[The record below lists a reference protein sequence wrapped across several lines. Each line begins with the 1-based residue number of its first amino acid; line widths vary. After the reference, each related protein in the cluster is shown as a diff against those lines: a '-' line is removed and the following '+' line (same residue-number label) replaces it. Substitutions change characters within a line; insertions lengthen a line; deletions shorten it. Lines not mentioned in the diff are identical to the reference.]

1 MAQVKS
7 DPSLTELALKNVAN
21 LASCQKERASFEVKV
36 ENINAL
42 KLLRDRDH
50 AGFDNSVT
58 WRRDLLDHELRLS
71 FNREYG
77 QAQWMLD
84 NSYSRWDKEA
94 RTALANAIAL
104 LKAHGSLDVITSIGA
119 EIDHLQESQLPIKSE
134 EVKVVLQNVAACKP
148 TNPAFLPQAVIDAIA
163 RGGKEKL
170 PTPKRG
176 ASGLASSQ
184 DNQKEDAVLP
194 EQASLVNSSDVVSLN
209 DEGSN
214 SASDEICD
222 ANDVSGASKNI
233 EVITPSAKSS
243 DLEIATPLPAID
255 QDTNSKK
262 LIKKSSSARQAKN
275 KPAEQDLPESERSLT
290 YAASDYQAIAT
301 SLADDEGLPT
311 LHSVNDVG
319 DFKGAVTGLISA
331 QAKDK
336 CVVLDMGCAEV
347 VIICT
352 KDFYGTGSHTAL
364 LSTISGRRYLFKII
378 FEYFAEPV
386 LIERINKICAQ
397 RAFSNK
403 GTEIIN
409 EVNRFIVL
417 YDDIVRRAVEL
428 KTTDIHFEI
437 SDDYQSLIRLR
448 IYGRLRNWKTFPTE
462 LVQGALTA
470 AYSKRTKSGTNSGAA
485 LSLERAVNTIT
496 EQTLFGKQYNGRF
509 SGYPVVNGYDVVM
522 RLLENDPN
530 GQIPTI
536 QSLGYSDHHVAHEI
550 MPAIA
555 RNEGLILIAGSTGS
569 GKSTAIRSF
578 IYCLPKR
585 NELKIYGVEDPV
597 EYVNFF
603 MRQISIQRNTDDPD
617 EAVKMKFLSALRSL
631 VRMDPD
637 AIMLGEIR
645 DRDSAEIAS
654 EFTETG
660 HRAFSTAHGNGAVDV
675 LKRLTGRK
683 IGLDPET
690 LGATNFLSAVMYQKL
705 LPKLCPH
712 CKVPAVHVL
721 PKSTVDT
728 LRDKFFVDAG
738 TMFCANEQGCEHC
751 IVKEVGIAGTKGL
764 TVVAEILIPS
774 EPIQQ
779 AIQEKDWAKVEDLWR
794 GQRRS
799 AFDDPDTLGKT
810 AFEHALY
817 KACAGII
824 DPQDI
829 EADFTSFS
837 AYRKRDIRG

>member
-1 MAQVKS
+1 MVQVKNNPATAQS
-7 DPSLTELALKNVAN
+7 TRQHVENVAGR
-21 LASCQKERASFEVKV
+21 LKEGVSFEVKI
-36 ENINAL
+36 EDINAL
-42 KLLRDRDH
+42 KRLRDRNQ
-50 AGFDNSVT
+50 AVFDNGIT
-58 WRRDLLDHELRLS
+58 WRRDLLDHELRLG
-71 FNREYG
+71 FNREHG

-84 NSYSRWDKEA
+84 NSYSRWDKDT
-94 RTALANAIAL
+94 RNALADSIAL
-104 LKAHGSLDVITSIGA
+104 LKAHGSLDIITSISA
-119 EIDHLQESQLPIKSE
+119 EIDHQQESLLPNKPVE
-134 EVKVVLQNVAACKP
+134 AKDVLGPTVVSKP
-148 TNPAFLPQAVIDAIA
+148 ATPSFLPQAVLDAIA
-163 RGGKEKL
+163 KGGKDQFPIHQEDATNVVDTKKNAKEEAA
-170 PTPKRG
+170 PP
-176 ASGLASSQ
+176 
-184 DNQKEDAVLP
+184 KEDSP
-194 EQASLVNSSDVVSLN
+194 VSLIQVGSLQ
-209 DEGSN
+209 EGHNN
-214 SASDEICD
+214 STSEKPLGLVDDLVI
-222 ANDVSGASKNI
+222 SKNNDTNKPI
-233 EVITPSAKSS
+233 FESPEPEKVSP
-243 DLEIATPLPAID
+243 PRPVID
-255 QDTNSKK
+255 QIANSEELLKK
-262 LIKKSSSARQAKN
+262 NSGARQAKN
-275 KPAEQDLPESERSLT
+275 KSAGRNTSE
-290 YAASDYQAIAT
+290 DDQAV
-301 SLADDEGLPT
+301 LADEVGLPT
-311 LHSVNDVG
+311 LHSVIDIG

-347 VIICT
+347 AIVCT
-352 KDFYGTGSHTAL
+352 KEFYGTGSHTAL

-378 FEYFAEPV
+378 FEYFADAE
-386 LIERINKICAQ
+386 LIEHINKICTQ

-485 LSLERAVNTIT
+485 LTLERAVNTIT
-496 EQTLFGKQYNGRF
+496 QQTLFGKQFNGRF

-530 GQIPTI
+530 GKIPTI
-536 QSLGYSDHHVAHEI
+536 ESLGYSEHHVTHEI

-555 RNEGLILIAGSTGS
+555 RNEGIILIAGSTGS

-585 NELKIYGVEDPV
+585 QELKIYGVEDPV

-645 DRDSAEIAS
+645 DKDSAEIAA
-654 EFTETG
+654 EFAETG

-712 CKVPAVHVL
+712 CKIPALKVL
-721 PKSTVDT
+721 PQATVDT
-728 LRDKFFVDAG
+728 LRNKFSVDPS
-738 TMFCANEQGCEHC
+738 TMFCANEAGCEHC

-774 EPIQQ
+774 P
-779 AIQEKDWAKVEDLWR
+779 AIQEAIQVKDWATVEDLWR

-837 AYRKRDIRG
+837 AYRKRDITGQSYAQ